1 MPVGAGFIPA
11 RIGENKK
18 MTEHKKLQPEIRFAG
33 FTDDWEQR
41 KLGDVV
47 NVLDN
52 LRIPIAAS
60 QRLEGVTPYYG
71 ANGIQGYIDGFT
83 HDGEFVLVAEDG
95 ANDLIN
101 YPVQYVSG
109 KVWINNHAHVLQG
122 IKNVANN
129 LFLVYRIKS
138 MDMTKY
144 LVGGG
149 RTKLNASVMK
159 DIELHLPNYAEQT
172 QIGNFFKQLDD
183 TIALHQREFEKFKIL
198 RKAYLKHIFID
209 NTTQFR
215 AEKTIPWEQRKL
227 GEFSKTTIGEFV
239 IKTKQNPNSK
249 YPVYNGGVSYT
260 GFYDDFNNNGH
271 KIIVSARGANA
282 GFINIINGKYW
293 AGNSCYSIDIQ
304 SDNYCIE
311 YVYHFMKHKQHLFT
325 DFQQAANIPS
335 VSKKNVEE
343 FLISYPRS
351 KEEQTQIGNFFKQL
365 DDTIALHQREFE
377 KFKILRK
384 AYLKHIFIDNTTQ
397 FRAEKTIPW
406 EQCKLG
412 DVVNIIMGQSP
423 DSKNYTNNSSDHILV
438 QGNADIKNGFVY
450 PRVWTTQITKQG
462 HSGDLIMSVRAP
474 VGDIAKT
481 EYDVVLGR
489 GVCAIK
495 GNEFIFQLL
504 TKMKENDYWESLS
517 TGSTFDSINSNDI
530 KNAEIFIPSLEEQTQ
545 IGNFFKQLDDTIA
558 LHQKELAKYQ
568 QIKTACLE
576 KMFVE

>member
-1 MPVGAGFIPA
+1 MGGDKPRPYEIEASNISRNQIMPVGAGFIPA

-41 KLGDVV
+41 KLGEVV

-183 TIALHQREFEKFKIL
+183 TIALHQRTLEKYQKLKISYLEKMFPKENELYPEL
-198 RKAYLKHIFID
+198 RFPNFTDA
-209 NTTQFR
+209 
-215 AEKTIPWEQRKL
+215 WEQCKL
-227 GEFSKTTIGEFV
+227 GSILKVKSGMSQKGIEVPNGQYPILATGGEIGRTNTAIYDKESVLIGRKGTID
-239 IKTKQNPNSK
+239 KPYYMNSPFWTVDTLFYTELSVNIFALFIYYLFQK
-249 YPVYNGGVSYT
+249 IGWKSYDTSTGVPSLT
-260 GFYDDFNNNGH
+260 SSTIH
-271 KIIVSARGANA
+271 
-282 GFINIINGKYW
+282 NISVW
-293 AGNSCYSIDIQ
+293 
-304 SDNYCIE
+304 
-311 YVYHFMKHKQHLFT
+311 
-325 DFQQAANIPS
+325 IP
-335 VSKKNVEE
+335 K
-343 FLISYPRS
+343 S

-365 DDTIALHQREFE
+365 DDTITLHQREV
-377 KFKILRK
+377 KKYKKIK
-384 AYLKHIFIDNTTQ
+384 
-397 FRAEKTIPW
+397 
-406 EQCKLG
+406 
-412 DVVNIIMGQSP
+412 QS
-423 DSKNYTNNSSDHILV
+423 Y
-438 QGNADIKNGFVY
+438 
-450 PRVWTTQITKQG
+450 
-462 HSGDLIMSVRAP
+462 
-474 VGDIAKT
+474 
-481 EYDVVLGR
+481 
-489 GVCAIK
+489 
-495 GNEFIFQLL
+495 
-504 TKMKENDYWESLS
+504 
-517 TGSTFDSINSNDI
+517 
-530 KNAEIFIPSLEEQTQ
+530 
-545 IGNFFKQLDDTIA
+545 
-558 LHQKELAKYQ
+558 
-568 QIKTACLE
+568 LE
-576 KMFVE
+576 KMFI

>member
-41 KLGDVV
+41 KLGDICNITTGKLDANAMVENGKYDFFTSGIKKYKIDHYAFLGPALTIAGNGATVGYMHYADGFFNAYQRTYVLTELLGDRTFLFSTINRTLQKKIQQEARAGNIPYIVLDMLTELDIYLPSLEEQTQIGNFFKQLDDTIALHQGTLEKYQKLKISYLEKMFPKGNERYPELRFPNFTDAWEQRKLGEVV

-159 DIELHLPNYAEQT
+159 GIELHLPNYAEQT

-183 TIALHQREFEKFKIL
+183 TIALHQREVEKYKKI
-198 RKAYLKHIFID
+198 
-209 NTTQFR
+209 
-215 AEKTIPWEQRKL
+215 
-227 GEFSKTTIGEFV
+227 
-239 IKTKQNPNSK
+239 KQ
-249 YPVYNGGVSYT
+249 SY
-260 GFYDDFNNNGH
+260 
-271 KIIVSARGANA
+271 
-282 GFINIINGKYW
+282 
-293 AGNSCYSIDIQ
+293 
-304 SDNYCIE
+304 
-311 YVYHFMKHKQHLFT
+311 
-325 DFQQAANIPS
+325 
-335 VSKKNVEE
+335 
-343 FLISYPRS
+343 
-351 KEEQTQIGNFFKQL
+351 
-365 DDTIALHQREFE
+365 
-377 KFKILRK
+377 
-384 AYLKHIFIDNTTQ
+384 
-397 FRAEKTIPW
+397 
-406 EQCKLG
+406 
-412 DVVNIIMGQSP
+412 
-423 DSKNYTNNSSDHILV
+423 
-438 QGNADIKNGFVY
+438 
-450 PRVWTTQITKQG
+450 
-462 HSGDLIMSVRAP
+462 
-474 VGDIAKT
+474 
-481 EYDVVLGR
+481 
-489 GVCAIK
+489 
-495 GNEFIFQLL
+495 
-504 TKMKENDYWESLS
+504 
-517 TGSTFDSINSNDI
+517 
-530 KNAEIFIPSLEEQTQ
+530 
-545 IGNFFKQLDDTIA
+545 
-558 LHQKELAKYQ
+558 
-568 QIKTACLE
+568 LE
-576 KMFVE
+576 KMFI

>member
-1 MPVGAGFIPA
+1 MLDSEDIGLPVIRANNINNGYVDL
-11 RIGENKK
+11 ENDIKYWYQIDP
-18 MTEHKKLQPEIRFAG
+18 M
-33 FTDDWEQR
+33 
-41 KLGDVV
+41 
-47 NVLDN
+47 
-52 LRIPIAAS
+52 
-60 QRLEGVTPYYG
+60 G
-71 ANGIQGYIDGFT
+71 ANTRNY
-83 HDGEFVLVAEDG
+83 LVAKD
-95 ANDLIN
+95 DILIN
-101 YPVQYVSG
+101 F
-109 KVWINNHAHVLQG
+109 INSESRMGSAAIMRSIPSRDTIYTTNILRLRLTSDLDPYWFYIQTQS
-122 IKNVANN
+122 K
-129 LFLVYRIKS
+129 LYLEYIKS
-138 MDMTKY
+138 ISKVAVNQASFTTVEFKNFTFFCPSTK
-144 LVGGG
+144 
-149 RTKLNASVMK
+149 
-159 DIELHLPNYAEQT
+159 EQT

-209 NTTQFR
+209 
-215 AEKTIPWEQRKL
+215 
-227 GEFSKTTIGEFV
+227 
-239 IKTKQNPNSK
+239 
-249 YPVYNGGVSYT
+249 
-260 GFYDDFNNNGH
+260 D
-271 KIIVSARGANA
+271 
-282 GFINIINGKYW
+282 
-293 AGNSCYSIDIQ
+293 
-304 SDNYCIE
+304 
-311 YVYHFMKHKQHLFT
+311 
-325 DFQQAANIPS
+325 
-335 VSKKNVEE
+335 
-343 FLISYPRS
+343 
-351 KEEQTQIGNFFKQL
+351 
-365 DDTIALHQREFE
+365 
-377 KFKILRK
+377 
-384 AYLKHIFIDNTTQ
+384 TTQ

>member
-1 MPVGAGFIPA
+1 MLDSEDIGLPVIRANNINNGYVDL
-11 RIGENKK
+11 ENDIKYWYQIDP
-18 MTEHKKLQPEIRFAG
+18 M
-33 FTDDWEQR
+33 
-41 KLGDVV
+41 
-47 NVLDN
+47 
-52 LRIPIAAS
+52 
-60 QRLEGVTPYYG
+60 G
-71 ANGIQGYIDGFT
+71 ANTRNY
-83 HDGEFVLVAEDG
+83 LVAKD
-95 ANDLIN
+95 DILIN
-101 YPVQYVSG
+101 F
-109 KVWINNHAHVLQG
+109 INSESRMGSAAIMRSIPSRDTIYTTNILRLRLTSDLDPYWFYIQTQS
-122 IKNVANN
+122 K
-129 LFLVYRIKS
+129 LYLEYIKS
-138 MDMTKY
+138 ISKVAVNQASFTTVEFKNFTFFCPSTK
-144 LVGGG
+144 
-149 RTKLNASVMK
+149 
-159 DIELHLPNYAEQT
+159 EQT

-183 TIALHQREFEKFKIL
+183 TIALHQGTLEKYQK
-198 RKAYLKHIFID
+198 LK
-209 NTTQFR
+209 
-215 AEKTIPWEQRKL
+215 
-227 GEFSKTTIGEFV
+227 
-239 IKTKQNPNSK
+239 
-249 YPVYNGGVSYT
+249 VSYLEKM
-260 GFYDDFNNNGH
+260 FPKENELYPELRFPN
-271 KIIVSARGANA
+271 
-282 GFINIINGKYW
+282 
-293 AGNSCYSIDIQ
+293 
-304 SDNYCIE
+304 
-311 YVYHFMKHKQHLFT
+311 FT
-325 DFQQAANIPS
+325 DA
-335 VSKKNVEE
+335 
-343 FLISYPRS
+343 
-351 KEEQTQIGNFFKQL
+351 
-365 DDTIALHQREFE
+365 
-377 KFKILRK
+377 
-384 AYLKHIFIDNTTQ
+384 
-397 FRAEKTIPW
+397 W

>member
-1 MPVGAGFIPA
+1 MVTSKNLKENGLDLTDVSFISMEDYLEINK
-11 RIGENKK
+11 RSKVNYGDILLGLIGTIGN
-18 MTEHKKLQPEIRFAG
+18 P
-33 FTDDWEQR
+33 
-41 KLGDVV
+41 
-47 NVLDN
+47 
-52 LRIPIAAS
+52 
-60 QRLEGVTPYYG
+60 
-71 ANGIQGYIDGFT
+71 
-83 HDGEFVLVAEDG
+83 VLVDSVGFA
-95 ANDLIN
+95 
-101 YPVQYVSG
+101 
-109 KVWINNHAHVLQG
+109 
-122 IKNVANN
+122 IKNVG
-129 LFLVYRIKS
+129 LIKNS
-138 MDMTKY
+138 ENFYKY
-144 LVGGG
+144 
-149 RTKLNASVMK
+149 
-159 DIELHLPNYAEQT
+159 
-172 QIGNFFKQLDD
+172 
-183 TIALHQREFEKFKIL
+183 
-198 RKAYLKHIFID
+198 
-209 NTTQFR
+209 
-215 AEKTIPWEQRKL
+215 
-227 GEFSKTTIGEFV
+227 
-239 IKTKQNPNSK
+239 
-249 YPVYNGGVSYT
+249 
-260 GFYDDFNNNGH
+260 
-271 KIIVSARGANA
+271 
-282 GFINIINGKYW
+282 
-293 AGNSCYSIDIQ
+293 
-304 SDNYCIE
+304 
-311 YVYHFMKHKQHLFT
+311 
-325 DFQQAANIPS
+325 
-335 VSKKNVEE
+335 
-343 FLISYPRS
+343 FLIQILKSSIFENYVSQKNTGNTQKFLGLDTLRNFQFLCPS

-384 AYLKHIFIDNTTQ
+384 AYLKHIFIDDTTQ

-450 PRVWTTQITKQG
+450 PRVWTTQITKQS

>member
-1 MPVGAGFIPA
+1 
-11 RIGENKK
+11 

-122 IKNVANN
+122 IKNVASN

-183 TIALHQREFEKFKIL
+183 TIALHQRTLEKYQKLKVSYLEKMFPKGNERYPEL
-198 RKAYLKHIFID
+198 RFPNSTDA
-209 NTTQFR
+209 
-215 AEKTIPWEQRKL
+215 WEQRKL

-365 DDTIALHQREFE
+365 DDTIALHQREVE
-377 KFKILRK
+377 KYKKIK
-384 AYLKHIFIDNTTQ
+384 
-397 FRAEKTIPW
+397 
-406 EQCKLG
+406 
-412 DVVNIIMGQSP
+412 QS
-423 DSKNYTNNSSDHILV
+423 Y
-438 QGNADIKNGFVY
+438 
-450 PRVWTTQITKQG
+450 
-462 HSGDLIMSVRAP
+462 
-474 VGDIAKT
+474 
-481 EYDVVLGR
+481 
-489 GVCAIK
+489 
-495 GNEFIFQLL
+495 
-504 TKMKENDYWESLS
+504 
-517 TGSTFDSINSNDI
+517 
-530 KNAEIFIPSLEEQTQ
+530 
-545 IGNFFKQLDDTIA
+545 
-558 LHQKELAKYQ
+558 
-568 QIKTACLE
+568 LE
-576 KMFVE
+576 KMFI

>member
-33 FTDDWEQR
+33 FTDDWEQRKLGDVVEIIGGGTPDTNNTAYWNGNIDWYSPTEIGNKPYVSGSLKKISVLGLQKSSAKILPANKTILFTSRAGIGDMAILTKQGTTNQGFQSFILKNDVDIYFLYSMGFKIKDFALKNASGSTFLEISKSQLSQMKLYLPSLKEQTQIGNFFKQLDDTIALHQGTLEKYQKLKVSYLEKMFPKENELYPELRFPNFTDAWEQR

-183 TIALHQREFEKFKIL
+183 TIALHQ
-198 RKAYLKHIFID
+198 
-209 NTTQFR
+209 
-215 AEKTIPWEQRKL
+215 
-227 GEFSKTTIGEFV
+227 
-239 IKTKQNPNSK
+239 
-249 YPVYNGGVSYT
+249 
-260 GFYDDFNNNGH
+260 
-271 KIIVSARGANA
+271 
-282 GFINIINGKYW
+282 
-293 AGNSCYSIDIQ
+293 
-304 SDNYCIE
+304 
-311 YVYHFMKHKQHLFT
+311 
-325 DFQQAANIPS
+325 
-335 VSKKNVEE
+335 
-343 FLISYPRS
+343 
-351 KEEQTQIGNFFKQL
+351 
-365 DDTIALHQREFE
+365 
-377 KFKILRK
+377 
-384 AYLKHIFIDNTTQ
+384 
-397 FRAEKTIPW
+397 
-406 EQCKLG
+406 
-412 DVVNIIMGQSP
+412 
-423 DSKNYTNNSSDHILV
+423 
-438 QGNADIKNGFVY
+438 
-450 PRVWTTQITKQG
+450 
-462 HSGDLIMSVRAP
+462 
-474 VGDIAKT
+474 
-481 EYDVVLGR
+481 
-489 GVCAIK
+489 
-495 GNEFIFQLL
+495 
-504 TKMKENDYWESLS
+504 
-517 TGSTFDSINSNDI
+517 
-530 KNAEIFIPSLEEQTQ
+530 
-545 IGNFFKQLDDTIA
+545 
-558 LHQKELAKYQ
+558 KELAKYQ

>member
-33 FTDDWEQR
+33 FTDDWEQRKLGEFSKTTIGEFVIKTKQNPNSKYPVYNGGVSYTGFYDDFNNNGHKIIVSARGANAGFINIINGKYWAGNSCYSIDIQSDNYCIEYVYHFMKHKQHLFTDFQQAANIPSVSKKNVEEFLISYPRSKEEQTQIGNFFKQLDDTIALHQRTLEKYQKLKVSYLEKMFPKGNERYPELRFPNSTDAWEQR

-183 TIALHQREFEKFKIL
+183 TIALHQREVEKYKKI
-198 RKAYLKHIFID
+198 
-209 NTTQFR
+209 
-215 AEKTIPWEQRKL
+215 
-227 GEFSKTTIGEFV
+227 
-239 IKTKQNPNSK
+239 KQ
-249 YPVYNGGVSYT
+249 SY
-260 GFYDDFNNNGH
+260 
-271 KIIVSARGANA
+271 
-282 GFINIINGKYW
+282 
-293 AGNSCYSIDIQ
+293 
-304 SDNYCIE
+304 
-311 YVYHFMKHKQHLFT
+311 
-325 DFQQAANIPS
+325 
-335 VSKKNVEE
+335 
-343 FLISYPRS
+343 
-351 KEEQTQIGNFFKQL
+351 
-365 DDTIALHQREFE
+365 
-377 KFKILRK
+377 
-384 AYLKHIFIDNTTQ
+384 
-397 FRAEKTIPW
+397 
-406 EQCKLG
+406 
-412 DVVNIIMGQSP
+412 
-423 DSKNYTNNSSDHILV
+423 
-438 QGNADIKNGFVY
+438 
-450 PRVWTTQITKQG
+450 
-462 HSGDLIMSVRAP
+462 
-474 VGDIAKT
+474 
-481 EYDVVLGR
+481 
-489 GVCAIK
+489 
-495 GNEFIFQLL
+495 
-504 TKMKENDYWESLS
+504 
-517 TGSTFDSINSNDI
+517 
-530 KNAEIFIPSLEEQTQ
+530 
-545 IGNFFKQLDDTIA
+545 
-558 LHQKELAKYQ
+558 
-568 QIKTACLE
+568 LE
-576 KMFVE
+576 KMFI